1 MEETL
6 KYCLRKWLFAYR
18 SSTKIFFVYD
28 LVCIAQELPPLFR
41 DGNALFGSKEDL
53 DSQFFLQGLD
63 AVADIALG
71 RIEPLGGFVDGFAVG
86 DLYHEAELLERHV
99 GSSLRT

>member
-1 MEETL
+1 MWNLIAGSFTNNVL
-6 KYCLRKWLFAYR
+6 
-18 SSTKIFFVYD
+18 
-28 LVCIAQELPPLFR
+28 CIAQELPPLFR

>member
-18 SSTKIFFVYD
+18 SSTKIFFYD